1 MMINIQYIIKISL
14 IYFQIFYFCL
24 KHQQKQRINE
34 TIKIN
39 VMKYMPKINEVPSL
53 SEGPCVWE
61 LHVLSSQHF
70 LEEHSSSVSHGSLHG
85 LPQYIY
91 ELLREKSVLGV

>member
-1 MMINIQYIIKISL
+1 MINIQYIIKTSL
-14 IYFQIFYFCL
+14 IYFQIFELFL

-39 VMKYMPKINEVPSL
+39 IMKYMTKINEVPSL

-61 LHVLSSQHF
+61 LHVLSSEHF
-70 LEEHSSSVSHGSLHG
+70 LEEYSSSVSHGSVYD